1 MGVENGEIVP
11 RLRGETWLG
20 ILRGLSR
27 DSEEEAR
34 ETESTGHSPSLV
46 KVGGLEYLV
55 IGVGPG
61 SHLSREK
68 RSRAVGGAGRRNLR

>member
-11 RLRGETWLG
+11 CSQGETWLG
-20 ILRGLSR
+20 ALRSLSR

-46 KVGGLEYLV
+46 KVGGLEYHVTTL
-55 IGVGPG
+55 GVGPG
-61 SHLSREK
+61 SHLPRVRGPGPCKVE
-68 RSRAVGGAGRRNLR
+68 L